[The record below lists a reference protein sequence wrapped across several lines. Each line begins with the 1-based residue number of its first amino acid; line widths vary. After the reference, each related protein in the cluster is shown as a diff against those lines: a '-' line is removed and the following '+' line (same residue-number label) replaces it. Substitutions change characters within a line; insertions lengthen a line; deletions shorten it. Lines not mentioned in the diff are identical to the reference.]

1 MNRETGEEIQRF
13 YWVFGN
19 GMREAFVLEVGTVMP
34 QNSVPWQQLFTF
46 KRMDAFD
53 QGLESKVD
61 APAEELA
68 FCSGVSQAARCGT
81 QCSISR

>member
-1 MNRETGEEIQRF
+1 
-13 YWVFGN
+13 
-19 GMREAFVLEVGTVMP
+19 MREAFVLEVGTVMP

-61 APAEELA
+61 ALAEEPAFVRELVRRLA
-68 FCSGVSQAARCGT
+68 AAHSVLFRGE
-81 QCSISR
+81 